1 MSKSPAVRIHFSDG
15 TSMDLPEN
23 DSVQIV
29 SAGPSDTPKDG
40 WPKINGDATPA
51 LYGKL
56 NKTRAAALTQGQHMV
71 TFRGLLLIDGAR
83 RI

>member
-1 MSKSPAVRIHFSDG
+1 MRIHFSDG

-29 SAGPSDTPKDG
+29 SAGPSDTAKDG
-40 WPKINGDATPA
+40 WPKITGDATPA

-71 TFRGLLLIDGAR
+71 TFRGVLLIDGAR